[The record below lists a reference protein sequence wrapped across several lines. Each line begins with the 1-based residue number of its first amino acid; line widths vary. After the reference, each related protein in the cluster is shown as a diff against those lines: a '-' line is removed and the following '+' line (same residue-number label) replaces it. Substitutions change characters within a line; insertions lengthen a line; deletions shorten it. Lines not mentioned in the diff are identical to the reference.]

1 MKALTLLSIT
11 TLILAGSII
20 TGCEANEG
28 PAEKA
33 GEKIDNAMENT
44 GEKIDNAVENT
55 GESIEEAGDKLR
67 EETQ

>member
-11 TLILAGSII
+11 TLILVGSII

-33 GEKIDNAMENT
+33 GEKIDNA
-44 GEKIDNAVENT
+44 VENT
-55 GESIEEAGDKLR
+55 GEAIEEAGDKLR

>member
-11 TLILAGSII
+11 TLILAGSVIA
-20 TGCEANEG
+20 GCEANEG
-28 PAEKA
+28 PAE
-33 GEKIDNAMENT
+33 NA

-55 GESIEEAGDKLR
+55 GEAIEEAGDKVR

>member
-11 TLILAGSII
+11 TLIFAGSVL

-33 GEKIDNAMENT
+33 GEKIDNA
-44 GEKIDNAVENT
+44 VENM
-55 GESIEEAGDKLR
+55 GEAIEEAGDKVR